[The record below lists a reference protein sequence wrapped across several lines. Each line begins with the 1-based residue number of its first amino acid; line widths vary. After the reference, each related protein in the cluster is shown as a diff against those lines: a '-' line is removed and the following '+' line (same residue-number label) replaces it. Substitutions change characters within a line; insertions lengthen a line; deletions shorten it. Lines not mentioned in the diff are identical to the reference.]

1 MRGVGLYGHPVFIL
15 SVGNI
20 HLYVICT
27 LLLSV
32 HKILLSP
39 FIQAL
44 KGMAA
49 TFRVTSSQI
58 IKTAAERR
66 LPSTDSVLTMLK
78 WIERHFAK
86 RFPRDTNGNGNMSY
100 HKALTEEMKIPL
112 SLPSASLPVKTPD

>member
-1 MRGVGLYGHPVFIL
+1 MSDLSELTCYQSMKGL
-15 SVGNI
+15 
-20 HLYVICT
+20 LY
-27 LLLSV
+27 SV
-32 HKILLSP
+32 H
-39 FIQAL
+39 FVQAL

-100 HKALTEEMKIPL
+100 HKVITEEMKIPL
-112 SLPSASLPVKTPD
+112 SLPSESLPVKTPD